1 MITKIQR
8 TRKAQRTTK
17 SQTQTQTKVKGFIS
31 TTTLLTVRTYINI
44 ITDNTPALAEDN
56 VDTEGKLQYTANN
69 RRHEMSHNYLFLG
82 PEELSNSAFAVRVHN
97 RPVEEKSEVSE

>member
-17 SQTQTQTKVKGFIS
+17 SQTQTNVKGFIS
-31 TTTLLTVRTYINI
+31 TLLTVRTYINI

-69 RRHEMSHNYLFLG
+69 RRHEMNHNYLFLG
-82 PEELSNSAFAVRVHN
+82 PEELSNSAFAVRAHN